1 MKTTQLLRLISIIN
15 SLFII
20 PACSAQNPSE
30 NLMEEVLEDL
40 SVNNDINNSVNSL
53 NWENELEE
61 LSNRLQE
68 PVNLNSATREQLEQ
82 FPFLSDIQIEH
93 LLAYIY
99 IHGQMETIYELQLV
113 EELDRQTIQYLL
125 PFVCIKA
132 INNEPAFRWK
142 TMLKD
147 AGRYGKNEV
156 LTRLDIPFYK
166 RKGYEHTY
174 LGPSVY
180 NSVKYTF
187 RYRDQ
192 LYAGGVAEKDA
203 GEPFAALHNSYGY
216 DYYSFYLLLQ
226 NCGRLKSLAVGNY
239 RLSFGQGLVMSTDYL
254 MGKTIYASSF
264 NNRSTGIKRHSSTDE
279 YNYFRG
285 VATTVALTKRLSVS
299 AFYSHR
305 NMDGV
310 VTDGE
315 ITSVYKTGL
324 HRSRKEADKKNLLTS
339 QLTGGNVSYQQN
351 HIRLGITG
359 VYYVFNRPY
368 EPELTGYSKYNIHGN
383 HFYNLGIDYAYRW
396 RRFSFQGET
405 AIGKQGWASLNRL
418 QYSPVQDIQFMLIHR
433 FYSYDYW
440 AMYAHSFGE
449 GSTVQNEQGYYVGLE
464 TTPFSHW
471 RFFVS
476 FDLFSFPWKKYRIN
490 KPSRGTDGLI
500 QATFTP
506 RTNLSMYLKYRYK
519 QKERDLTGS
528 KGTLTLPIFHHQL
541 RYRLNY
547 SLNDVFSSRTTLDY
561 NHFHSQDRAATKGYQ
576 VTQMISS
583 QLPWTRLFADVQGS
597 YFCTDDYDSRV
608 YVSEKGLLYTFYT
621 PSFQGRGFRCAVR
634 LRYELNKHWL
644 FITKFGE
651 TIYLNRNEIGSG
663 NDLIYGNKKA
673 DIQMQ
678 LRIKFYCIFVCQ
690 KIIKEYE
697 NKWMIKL
704 LLTECLMS
712 GMHNLYILH
721 TIL

>member
-113 EELDRQTIQYLL
+113 EELDRQTIQSLL

-203 GEPFAALHNSYGY
+203 GEPFAALHNRYGY

-418 QYSPVQDIQFMLIHR
+418 QYSPVQDIQFILIHR

-678 LRIKFYCIFVCQ
+678 LRIKF
-690 KIIKEYE
+690 
-697 NKWMIKL
+697 
-704 LLTECLMS
+704 
-712 GMHNLYILH
+712 
-721 TIL
+721 

>member
-1 MKTTQLLRLISIIN
+1 
-15 SLFII
+15 
-20 PACSAQNPSE
+20 
-30 NLMEEVLEDL
+30 MEEVLEDL

-561 NHFHSQDRAATKGYQ
+561 NHFHSQDRAANIGYQ

-678 LRIKFYCIFVCQ
+678 LRIKF
-690 KIIKEYE
+690 
-697 NKWMIKL
+697 
-704 LLTECLMS
+704 
-712 GMHNLYILH
+712 
-721 TIL
+721 

>member
-1 MKTTQLLRLISIIN
+1 MKTTQLIRLISIIN

-597 YFCTDDYDSRV
+597 YFCTDDYNSRV

-678 LRIKFYCIFVCQ
+678 LRIKF
-690 KIIKEYE
+690 
-697 NKWMIKL
+697 
-704 LLTECLMS
+704 
-712 GMHNLYILH
+712 
-721 TIL
+721 

>member
-30 NLMEEVLEDL
+30 NLIEEVLEDL

-203 GEPFAALHNSYGY
+203 GEPFAALHNRYGY

-226 NCGRLKSLAVGNY
+226 NCGRVKSLAVGNY

-264 NNRSTGIKRHSSTDE
+264 NNRSAGIKRHSSTDE

-528 KGTLTLPIFHHQL
+528 KVTLTLPIFHHQL

-608 YVSEKGLLYTFYT
+608 YVSEKKLLYTFYT

-678 LRIKFYCIFVCQ
+678 LRIKF
-690 KIIKEYE
+690 
-697 NKWMIKL
+697 
-704 LLTECLMS
+704 
-712 GMHNLYILH
+712 
-721 TIL
+721 

>member
-1 MKTTQLLRLISIIN
+1 
-15 SLFII
+15 
-20 PACSAQNPSE
+20 
-30 NLMEEVLEDL
+30 MEEVLEDL

-203 GEPFAALHNSYGY
+203 GEPFAALHNRYGY

-264 NNRSTGIKRHSSTDE
+264 NNRSAGIKSHSSTDE

-368 EPELTGYSKYNIHGN
+368 EPELTGYSKYNIQGN

-678 LRIKFYCIFVCQ
+678 LRIKF
-690 KIIKEYE
+690 
-697 NKWMIKL
+697 
-704 LLTECLMS
+704 
-712 GMHNLYILH
+712 
-721 TIL
+721 

>member
-1 MKTTQLLRLISIIN
+1 
-15 SLFII
+15 
-20 PACSAQNPSE
+20 
-30 NLMEEVLEDL
+30 MEEVLEDL

-147 AGRYGKNEV
+147 VGRYCKNEV

-678 LRIKFYCIFVCQ
+678 LRIKF
-690 KIIKEYE
+690 
-697 NKWMIKL
+697 
-704 LLTECLMS
+704 
-712 GMHNLYILH
+712 
-721 TIL
+721 

>member
-1 MKTTQLLRLISIIN
+1 
-15 SLFII
+15 
-20 PACSAQNPSE
+20 
-30 NLMEEVLEDL
+30 MEEVLEDL

-203 GEPFAALHNSYGY
+203 GEPFAALHNRYGY

-264 NNRSTGIKRHSSTDE
+264 NNRSAGIKSHSSTDE

-673 DIQMQ
+673 DVQMQ
-678 LRIKFYCIFVCQ
+678 LRIKF
-690 KIIKEYE
+690 
-697 NKWMIKL
+697 
-704 LLTECLMS
+704 
-712 GMHNLYILH
+712 
-721 TIL
+721 

>member
-1 MKTTQLLRLISIIN
+1 
-15 SLFII
+15 
-20 PACSAQNPSE
+20 
-30 NLMEEVLEDL
+30 MEEVLEDL

-99 IHGQMETIYELQLV
+99 VHGQMETIYELQLV

-203 GEPFAALHNSYGY
+203 GEPFAALHNRYGY

-678 LRIKFYCIFVCQ
+678 LRIKF
-690 KIIKEYE
+690 
-697 NKWMIKL
+697 
-704 LLTECLMS
+704 
-712 GMHNLYILH
+712 
-721 TIL
+721 

>member
-1 MKTTQLLRLISIIN
+1 MKTTQLFRLISIIN

-203 GEPFAALHNSYGY
+203 GEPFAALHNRYGY

-418 QYSPVQDIQFMLIHR
+418 QYSPVQDIQFILIHR

-678 LRIKFYCIFVCQ
+678 LRIKF
-690 KIIKEYE
+690 
-697 NKWMIKL
+697 
-704 LLTECLMS
+704 
-712 GMHNLYILH
+712 
-721 TIL
+721 

>member
-1 MKTTQLLRLISIIN
+1 
-15 SLFII
+15 
-20 PACSAQNPSE
+20 
-30 NLMEEVLEDL
+30 MEEVLEDL

-418 QYSPVQDIQFMLIHR
+418 QYSLVQDIQFILIHR

-678 LRIKFYCIFVCQ
+678 LRIKF
-690 KIIKEYE
+690 
-697 NKWMIKL
+697 
-704 LLTECLMS
+704 
-712 GMHNLYILH
+712 
-721 TIL
+721 

>member
-20 PACSAQNPSE
+20 SACSAQNPSE
-30 NLMEEVLEDL
+30 NLIEEVLEDL

-68 PVNLNSATREQLEQ
+68 LVNLNSATREQLEQ

-192 LYAGGVAEKDA
+192 LYVGGVAEKDA
-203 GEPFAALHNSYGY
+203 GEPFAALHNRYGY

-396 RRFSFQGET
+396 HRFSFQGET

-678 LRIKFYCIFVCQ
+678 LRIKF
-690 KIIKEYE
+690 
-697 NKWMIKL
+697 
-704 LLTECLMS
+704 
-712 GMHNLYILH
+712 
-721 TIL
+721 

>member
-30 NLMEEVLEDL
+30 NLMEGVLEDL

-678 LRIKFYCIFVCQ
+678 LRIKF
-690 KIIKEYE
+690 
-697 NKWMIKL
+697 
-704 LLTECLMS
+704 
-712 GMHNLYILH
+712 
-721 TIL
+721 

>member
-1 MKTTQLLRLISIIN
+1 MKTTQLFRLISIIN

-20 PACSAQNPSE
+20 PACSAQNPSQSLIE
-30 NLMEEVLEDL
+30 DIFEDL
-40 SVNNDINNSVNSL
+40 SVNNSVDNAVNEP

-61 LSNRLQE
+61 LSVRLHE
-68 PVNLNSATREQLEQ
+68 PVDLNRATRQQLEQ

-99 IHGQMETIYELQLV
+99 VHGQMETLYELQLI
-113 EELDRQTIQYLL
+113 EDMDRQTIQYLL

-132 INNEPAFRWK
+132 INNESSFRWK
-142 TMLKD
+142 TMLKS
-147 AGRYGKNEV
+147 AMKYGKNEV
-156 LTRLDIPFYK
+156 LTRIDIPFYE

-203 GEPFAALHNSYGY
+203 GEPFAALHNRYGY

-226 NCGRLKSLAVGNY
+226 NCGRVKSLAVGNY

-264 NNRSTGIKRHSSTDE
+264 NNRSAGIKRHSSTDE

-678 LRIKFYCIFVCQ
+678 LRIKF
-690 KIIKEYE
+690 
-697 NKWMIKL
+697 
-704 LLTECLMS
+704 
-712 GMHNLYILH
+712 
-721 TIL
+721 

>member
-1 MKTTQLLRLISIIN
+1 
-15 SLFII
+15 
-20 PACSAQNPSE
+20 
-30 NLMEEVLEDL
+30 MEEVLEDL

-383 HFYNLGIDYAYRW
+383 HFYNLGIDYAYCW

-678 LRIKFYCIFVCQ
+678 LRIKF
-690 KIIKEYE
+690 
-697 NKWMIKL
+697 
-704 LLTECLMS
+704 
-712 GMHNLYILH
+712 
-721 TIL
+721 

>member
-1 MKTTQLLRLISIIN
+1 
-15 SLFII
+15 
-20 PACSAQNPSE
+20 
-30 NLMEEVLEDL
+30 MEEVLEDL

-203 GEPFAALHNSYGY
+203 GEPFAALHNRYGY

-264 NNRSTGIKRHSSTDE
+264 NNRSAGIKSHSSTDE

-299 AFYSHR
+299 AFYSHW

-678 LRIKFYCIFVCQ
+678 LRIKF
-690 KIIKEYE
+690 
-697 NKWMIKL
+697 
-704 LLTECLMS
+704 
-712 GMHNLYILH
+712 
-721 TIL
+721 

>member
-1 MKTTQLLRLISIIN
+1 
-15 SLFII
+15 
-20 PACSAQNPSE
+20 
-30 NLMEEVLEDL
+30 MEEVLEDL

-125 PFVCIKA
+125 PFVCKKA

-203 GEPFAALHNSYGY
+203 GEPFAALHNRYGY

-264 NNRSTGIKRHSSTDE
+264 NNRSAGIKRHSSTDE

-678 LRIKFYCIFVCQ
+678 LRIKF
-690 KIIKEYE
+690 
-697 NKWMIKL
+697 
-704 LLTECLMS
+704 
-712 GMHNLYILH
+712 
-721 TIL
+721 

>member
-1 MKTTQLLRLISIIN
+1 MKTTQLFRLISIIN

-203 GEPFAALHNSYGY
+203 GEPFAALHNRYGY

-359 VYYVFNRPY
+359 VYYVFNRLY

-418 QYSPVQDIQFMLIHR
+418 QYSPVQDIQFILIHR

-678 LRIKFYCIFVCQ
+678 LRIKF
-690 KIIKEYE
+690 
-697 NKWMIKL
+697 
-704 LLTECLMS
+704 
-712 GMHNLYILH
+712 
-721 TIL
+721 

>member
-1 MKTTQLLRLISIIN
+1 
-15 SLFII
+15 
-20 PACSAQNPSE
+20 
-30 NLMEEVLEDL
+30 MEEVLEDL

-324 HRSRKEADKKNLLTS
+324 HRSHKEADKKNLLTS

-678 LRIKFYCIFVCQ
+678 LRIKF
-690 KIIKEYE
+690 
-697 NKWMIKL
+697 
-704 LLTECLMS
+704 
-712 GMHNLYILH
+712 
-721 TIL
+721 

>member
-203 GEPFAALHNSYGY
+203 GEPFAALHNRYGY

-359 VYYVFNRPY
+359 VYYVFIRSY

-678 LRIKFYCIFVCQ
+678 LRIKF
-690 KIIKEYE
+690 
-697 NKWMIKL
+697 
-704 LLTECLMS
+704 
-712 GMHNLYILH
+712 
-721 TIL
+721 

>member
-678 LRIKFYCIFVCQ
+678 LRNKF
-690 KIIKEYE
+690 
-697 NKWMIKL
+697 
-704 LLTECLMS
+704 
-712 GMHNLYILH
+712 
-721 TIL
+721 

>member
-583 QLPWTRLFADVQGS
+583 QRPWTRLFADVQGS

-678 LRIKFYCIFVCQ
+678 LRIKF
-690 KIIKEYE
+690 
-697 NKWMIKL
+697 
-704 LLTECLMS
+704 
-712 GMHNLYILH
+712 
-721 TIL
+721 

>member
-30 NLMEEVLEDL
+30 NLIEEVLEDL

-203 GEPFAALHNSYGY
+203 GEPFAALHNRYGY

-264 NNRSTGIKRHSSTDE
+264 NNRSAGIKRHSSTDE

-528 KGTLTLPIFHHQL
+528 KVTLTLPIFHHQL

-547 SLNDVFSSRTTLDY
+547 SLNDVFSCRTTLDY
-561 NHFHSQDRAATKGYQ
+561 NHFHSQDRAASKGYQ
-576 VTQMISS
+576 VTQMMSS

-678 LRIKFYCIFVCQ
+678 LRIKF
-690 KIIKEYE
+690 
-697 NKWMIKL
+697 
-704 LLTECLMS
+704 
-712 GMHNLYILH
+712 
-721 TIL
+721 

>member
-1 MKTTQLLRLISIIN
+1 MSVKRQEKIHILLMKTTQLLRLISIIN

-61 LSNRLQE
+61 LSNRMQE
-68 PVNLNSATREQLEQ
+68 PVNLNVATREQLEQ

-142 TMLKD
+142 TMLKS
-147 AGRYGKNEV
+147 AMKYGKNEV
-156 LTRLDIPFYK
+156 ITRIDIPFYK

-203 GEPFAALHNSYGY
+203 GEPFAALHNRYGY

-678 LRIKFYCIFVCQ
+678 LRIKF
-690 KIIKEYE
+690 
-697 NKWMIKL
+697 
-704 LLTECLMS
+704 
-712 GMHNLYILH
+712 
-721 TIL
+721 

>member
-1 MKTTQLLRLISIIN
+1 
-15 SLFII
+15 
-20 PACSAQNPSE
+20 
-30 NLMEEVLEDL
+30 MEEVLEDL

-203 GEPFAALHNSYGY
+203 GEPFAALHNRYGY

-264 NNRSTGIKRHSSTDE
+264 NNRSAGIKSHSSTDE

-678 LRIKFYCIFVCQ
+678 LRIKFFC
-690 KIIKEYE
+690 
-697 NKWMIKL
+697 N
-704 LLTECLMS
+704 S
-712 GMHNLYILH
+712 GRFL
-721 TIL
+721 

>member
-203 GEPFAALHNSYGY
+203 GEPFAALHNRYGY

-528 KGTLTLPIFHHQL
+528 KGTLTLLIFHHQL

-678 LRIKFYCIFVCQ
+678 LRIKF
-690 KIIKEYE
+690 
-697 NKWMIKL
+697 
-704 LLTECLMS
+704 
-712 GMHNLYILH
+712 
-721 TIL
+721 

>member
-203 GEPFAALHNSYGY
+203 GEPFAALHNRYGY

-285 VATTVALTKRLSVS
+285 MATTVALTKRLSVS

-418 QYSPVQDIQFMLIHR
+418 QYSPVQDIQFILIHR

-678 LRIKFYCIFVCQ
+678 LRIKF
-690 KIIKEYE
+690 
-697 NKWMIKL
+697 
-704 LLTECLMS
+704 
-712 GMHNLYILH
+712 
-721 TIL
+721 

>member
-192 LYAGGVAEKDA
+192 LYAGGVVEKDA
-203 GEPFAALHNSYGY
+203 GEPFAALHNRYGY

-264 NNRSTGIKRHSSTDE
+264 NNRSTGIKKHSSTDE

-678 LRIKFYCIFVCQ
+678 LRIKF
-690 KIIKEYE
+690 
-697 NKWMIKL
+697 
-704 LLTECLMS
+704 
-712 GMHNLYILH
+712 
-721 TIL
+721 

>member
-1 MKTTQLLRLISIIN
+1 
-15 SLFII
+15 
-20 PACSAQNPSE
+20 
-30 NLMEEVLEDL
+30 MEEVLEDL

-383 HFYNLGIDYAYRW
+383 LFYNLGIDYAYRW

-678 LRIKFYCIFVCQ
+678 LRIKF
-690 KIIKEYE
+690 
-697 NKWMIKL
+697 
-704 LLTECLMS
+704 
-712 GMHNLYILH
+712 
-721 TIL
+721 

>member
-678 LRIKFYCIFVCQ
+678 LRIKI
-690 KIIKEYE
+690 
-697 NKWMIKL
+697 
-704 LLTECLMS
+704 
-712 GMHNLYILH
+712 
-721 TIL
+721 

>member
-1 MKTTQLLRLISIIN
+1 
-15 SLFII
+15 
-20 PACSAQNPSE
+20 
-30 NLMEEVLEDL
+30 MEEVLEDL

-203 GEPFAALHNSYGY
+203 GEPFAALHNRYGY

-226 NCGRLKSLAVGNY
+226 NCGRLKLLAVGNY

-678 LRIKFYCIFVCQ
+678 LRIKF
-690 KIIKEYE
+690 
-697 NKWMIKL
+697 
-704 LLTECLMS
+704 
-712 GMHNLYILH
+712 
-721 TIL
+721 

>member
-1 MKTTQLLRLISIIN
+1 
-15 SLFII
+15 
-20 PACSAQNPSE
+20 
-30 NLMEEVLEDL
+30 MEEVLEDL

-203 GEPFAALHNSYGY
+203 GEPFAALHNRYGY

-264 NNRSTGIKRHSSTDE
+264 NNRSTGIKKHSSTDE

-678 LRIKFYCIFVCQ
+678 LRIKF
-690 KIIKEYE
+690 
-697 NKWMIKL
+697 
-704 LLTECLMS
+704 
-712 GMHNLYILH
+712 
-721 TIL
+721 

>member
-30 NLMEEVLEDL
+30 NLIEEVLEDL

-203 GEPFAALHNSYGY
+203 GEPFAALHNRYGY

-226 NCGRLKSLAVGNY
+226 NCGRVKSLAVGNY

-264 NNRSTGIKRHSSTDE
+264 NNRSTGIKKHSSTDE

-678 LRIKFYCIFVCQ
+678 LRIKF
-690 KIIKEYE
+690 
-697 NKWMIKL
+697 
-704 LLTECLMS
+704 
-712 GMHNLYILH
+712 
-721 TIL
+721 

>member
-203 GEPFAALHNSYGY
+203 GEPFAALHNRYGY

>member
-15 SLFII
+15 SLFIS

-203 GEPFAALHNSYGY
+203 GEPFAALHNRYGY

-418 QYSPVQDIQFMLIHR
+418 QYSPVQDIQFILIHR

-678 LRIKFYCIFVCQ
+678 LRIKF
-690 KIIKEYE
+690 
-697 NKWMIKL
+697 
-704 LLTECLMS
+704 
-712 GMHNLYILH
+712 
-721 TIL
+721 